1 MKSSLIHRIQELA
14 ADKPFPYPIID
25 DAARELAVRFNM
37 LDRDEIGA
45 AGLPLTCRAVFVVD
59 DARKLRLSLLYPA
72 TTGRNFE

>member
-1 MKSSLIHRIQELA
+1 MAELPA
-14 ADKPFPYPIID
+14 NELFPYPIID
-25 DAARELAVRFNM
+25 DAGRQLAVRFNM

-59 DARKLRLSLLYPA
+59 AARKLRLSLLYPA